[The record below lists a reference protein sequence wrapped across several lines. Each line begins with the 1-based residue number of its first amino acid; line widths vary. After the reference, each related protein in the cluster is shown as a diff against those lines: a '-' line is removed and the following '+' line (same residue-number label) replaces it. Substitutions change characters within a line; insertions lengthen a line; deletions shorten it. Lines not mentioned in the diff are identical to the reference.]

1 MTRILIADDHPLVR
15 GGLKQ
20 ILRDEFERV
29 RIEEADHSAQTL
41 ERVSAQRWDLVLL
54 DINMPGRG
62 GLDVLAEIRRLRP
75 KLPVLI
81 LSAAPEGDYALRAL
95 KAGASGYI
103 NKQHATEELVVA
115 VRTVMAGHNYVSA
128 ALAQKLAAGV
138 RRGGAEVAHEL
149 LSDREFQIFRLIA
162 LGSSVKEIAA
172 QLSLS
177 DKTVATYLTRIRE
190 KTGLGS
196 HVEIARYAFQNK
208 LVE

>member
-1 MTRILIADDHPLVR
+1 MIQILIADDHPLVR

-20 ILRDEFERV
+20 ILQDEFERV
-29 RIEEADHSAQTL
+29 RIEEADHSAQAL
-41 ERVSAQRWDLVLL
+41 ERVAAKQWDIVLL

-62 GLDVLAEIRRLRP
+62 GLDVLADIKRLRP

-81 LSAAPEGDYALRAL
+81 LSAAPEGDYAVRAL

-103 NKQHATEELVVA
+103 NKQHATEELIVA
-115 VRTVMAGHNYVSA
+115 VRAVLAGHNYVSA
-128 ALAQKLAAGV
+128 TLAQKLAAGV
-138 RRGGAEVAHEL
+138 RQGGAGVAHES

-162 LGSSVKEIAA
+162 LGTSVKEIAA

-177 DKTVATYLTRIRE
+177 DKTVATYLSRIKE

>member
-1 MTRILIADDHPLVR
+1 MIRILIADDHPLVR

-20 ILRDEFERV
+20 ILEEEFEGV
-29 RIEEADHSAQTL
+29 RIEEVDHSMQAL
-41 ERVSAQRWDLVLL
+41 ERVSAKQWDLVLL

-62 GLDVLAEIRRLRP
+62 GLDVLADIKRLCP

-103 NKQHATEELVVA
+103 NKQHATEELIVA
-115 VRTVMAGHNYVSA
+115 VRTVLAGHNYVSA
-128 ALAQKLAAGV
+128 ALAQKLAASV
-138 RRGGAEVAHEL
+138 RQGGAGVAHES

-162 LGSSVKEIAA
+162 LGTSVKEIAA

-177 DKTVATYLTRIRE
+177 DKTVATYLSRIKE